1 VGALAIAQEAVAREI
16 PPQPLSVLGAMTQGQ
31 LGFLLAEAIASE
43 QAKRGQ
49 EPGVAAIMT
58 RVLVDERDPAF
69 STPTKPI
76 GPFFPEGRARRLA
89 AARGWSVADDAGR
102 GWRRV
107 VASPRPLEVLEWDEI
122 GSMLGNGKI
131 VIACGGG
138 GVPVAQRDKSFV
150 GVDAVID
157 KDFSAALI
165 GGRIGADSLLL
176 LTGVDEVMLD
186 FGTPK
191 QRAVDQLT
199 VDEARRHLSDGQFPA
214 GSMGPKVAAA
224 AGFVEGGGS
233 EAVITSLQRGTEAL
247 AGRAGTRIIA

>member
-1 VGALAIAQEAVAREI
+1 
-16 PPQPLSVLGAMTQGQ
+16 
-31 LGFLLAEAIASE
+31 
-43 QAKRGQ
+43 
-49 EPGVAAIMT
+49 MT
-58 RVLVDERDPAF
+58 RVLVDEHDPAF

-89 AARGWSVADDAGR
+89 AARGWAVAEDAGR

-107 VASPRPLEVLEWDEI
+107 VASPRPVEILEWDEI
-122 GSMLGNGKI
+122 ATLLASDKI

-138 GVPVAQRDKSFV
+138 GVPVARRERALV

-165 GGRIGADSLLL
+165 GSLVGADSLLL

-191 QRAVDQLT
+191 QRPVECLT
-199 VDEARRHLSDGQFPA
+199 IEEARRHLSEGQFPA
-214 GSMGPKVAAA
+214 GSMGPKIAAA
-224 AGFVEGGGS
+224 VGFIDGGGR
-233 EAVITSLQRGTEAL
+233 EAVITSLERGSDAL
-247 AGRAGTRIIA
+247 AGRAGTRIVA